1 MTEQLTIETPA
12 PARGLAWIGQVTEL
26 APIANADRIELATVI
41 CGAGGKWSGVVK
53 KNDFAIGSK
62 AVVYLQDA
70 VVPQCN
76 ELAFLASSNWRV
88 KMQRFRGAPSE
99 CVIVKC
105 DDANPVGN
113 DVTAIMGVT
122 KYEKPVPGALGG
134 NPVGNFPSFI
144 PKTDEPNFQT
154 AYRLLDALRG
164 QAWYATVKYDGS
176 STTVYR
182 RGDQF
187 GVCSRNLELFESPC
201 AFWNVANKYN
211 LRETLPDGI
220 ALQFETVGPGIQK
233 NPIGMQSIDGVA
245 FNAYHID
252 DRRYLH
258 RNEFGELCLK
268 LQFPT
273 AQIVDNGGNFNL
285 DKTAL
290 QKLAE
295 GNYPNG
301 KPREGI
307 VIRPYEEQYVG
318 HDRLSFKVINLD
330 YKD

>member
-1 MTEQLTIETPA
+1 MTDSLTIESPA
-12 PARGLAWIGQVTEL
+12 PARGLAWIGQITEL
-26 APIANADRIELATVI
+26 TPIANADRIELATVV

-53 KNDFAIGSK
+53 KNDFAIGHS
-62 AVVYLQDA
+62 AIVYLQDA
-70 VVPQCN
+70 IVPQCP
-76 ELAFLASSNWRV
+76 ELSFLAASNWRV
-88 KMQRFRGAPSE
+88 KMARFRGAPSE
-99 CVIVKC
+99 CVTVKNDYESC
-105 DDANPVGN
+105 VGA
-113 DVTAIMGVT
+113 DMTATLGVT
-122 KYEKPVPGALGG
+122 KYEKPIPGALGG

-164 QAWYATVKYDGS
+164 QRWYATVKSDGS
-176 STTVYR
+176 STTAYR
-182 RGDQF
+182 RGDHF

-220 ALQFETVGPGIQK
+220 AIQFETVGPGIQK
-233 NPIGMQSIDGVA
+233 NPIELQAIDGVA

-252 DRRYLH
+252 DKRYLN
-258 RNEFGELCLK
+258 RNEFGKLCLN
-268 LQFPT
+268 LQMPT
-273 AQIVDNGGNFNL
+273 AQIVDNGEEFNL

-295 GNYPNG
+295 GKYPNG
-301 KPREGI
+301 KNREGI
-307 VIRPYEEQYVG
+307 VIRPYVEQWVG